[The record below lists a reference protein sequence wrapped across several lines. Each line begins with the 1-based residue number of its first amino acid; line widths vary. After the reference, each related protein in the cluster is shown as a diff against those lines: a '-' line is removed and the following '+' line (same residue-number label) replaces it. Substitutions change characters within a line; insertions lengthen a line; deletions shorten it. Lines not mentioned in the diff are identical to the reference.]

1 MTGFEDE
8 GSIVTD
14 SVHAHSHASPIV
26 GTASTVR
33 TFIGQH
39 GSLTIRLQSMIE
51 PTDNPDLYTE
61 SGSWVVLET
70 TGAYAGVDGWGKE
83 AGVRDFAHQS
93 LDVTYRGLALTSL
106 ASTSCATGRVFVA
119 DRRVG
124 PLPPRHESGQ
134 VLAPG
139 RTKVLDFGA
148 LAAHR
153 PRPDT
158 KNRGAPCR

>member
-1 MTGFEDE
+1 MNGRFAVVSAALLAWLAPILLAAPAAQATGIPQQVVLDTFSVRGCPCTFVMTGAFEDE

-14 SVHAHSHASPIV
+14 SVHAHALASPIV
-26 GTASTVR
+26 GTATTVR

-70 TGAYAGVDGWGKE
+70 TGAYDGLDGWGKE

-93 LDVTYRGLALTSL
+93 QDVTYTGLL
-106 ASTSCATGRVFVA
+106 
-119 DRRVG
+119 
-124 PLPPRHESGQ
+124 H
-134 VLAPG
+134 
-139 RTKVLDFGA
+139 
-148 LAAHR
+148 
-153 PRPDT
+153 
-158 KNRGAPCR
+158 